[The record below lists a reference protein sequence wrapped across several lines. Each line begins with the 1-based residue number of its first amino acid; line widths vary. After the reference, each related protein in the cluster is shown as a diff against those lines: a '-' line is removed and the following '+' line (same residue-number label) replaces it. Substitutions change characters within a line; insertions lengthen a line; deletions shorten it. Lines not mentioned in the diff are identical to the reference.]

1 MSTANDLDQI
11 PSEEAEGPLEE
22 IHKDFEEVTS
32 VNKTFQI
39 ACDCNNV
46 FILRGCKLDFS
57 LQQVNSFIYLF
68 IYLFSRKI
76 NWSNS
81 LPYVQICSAWF
92 QFRRYLCLFHGLIYI

>member
-11 PSEEAEGPLEE
+11 PSQEAEDPLEE

-46 FILRGCKLDFS
+46 FVLRGCKLDSS
-57 LQQVNSFIYLF
+57 LQQVNRFIYLF
-68 IYLFSRKI
+68 IYFPGR
-76 NWSNS
+76 
-81 LPYVQICSAWF
+81 
-92 QFRRYLCLFHGLIYI
+92 